1 MAFGLLRVWMIIL
14 RAAVSVAIVV
24 VITIYLKV
32 RRLRLLLLLVT
43 LRRRSL
49 GFLVAEITES
59 FVLDLTSL
67 PVGRT
72 PPVQRSGFAVS
83 TIVFELIIQ
92 GLLSSTGIEALDVL
106 PCAAGFAENCTSIV
120 VVVATNA
127 LDGRVVY
134 GLGRRRRIVGR
145 DRSRRIEGGLN
156 RSRDLRGN

>member
-1 MAFGLLRVWMIIL
+1 MVIL

-49 GFLVAEITES
+49 GFLVVEITEC

-72 PPVQRSGFAVS
+72 PSVQRSGSAVS

-92 GLLSSTGIEALDVL
+92 GLLSSAGIEALDRK
-106 PCAAGFAENCTSIV
+106 SV
-120 VVVATNA
+120 V
-127 LDGRVVY
+127 
-134 GLGRRRRIVGR
+134 
-145 DRSRRIEGGLN
+145 
-156 RSRDLRGN
+156 